1 MIYDSTLNITFL
13 NNWNIGTG
21 TWDGSATPA
30 AGSVQ
35 ALAEAAGFA
44 ATGLTGWRLPT
55 GDDFHP
61 TDTALN
67 ELRSLWTDVNG
78 TFAGLQSEFD
88 GVQPAVYWT
97 GSEFDALNA
106 WVFDAVGGGNGGFGI
121 VRTNTRF
128 SVVAVRS
135 GDVVAAVPEP
145 ESLALV
151 LIGLMAA
158 GVSRRRLLRS
168 ELRAGPRRM

>member
-1 MIYDSTLNITFL
+1 
-13 NNWNIGTG
+13 
-21 TWDGSATPA
+21 
-30 AGSVQ
+30 
-35 ALAEAAGFA
+35 
-44 ATGLTGWRLPT
+44 
-55 GDDFHP
+55 
-61 TDTALN
+61 
-67 ELRSLWTDVNG
+67 
-78 TFAGLQSEFD
+78 LQSEFD